1 MEKAQNFK
9 SEVLFY
15 KTGFYLIQLSIFE
28 TITLCLWAS
37 FFLIENFLVFSVF
50 LLIRSGYNH
59 LKEIVWKT

>member
-28 TITLCLWAS
+28 TTLCLSAS
-37 FFLIENFLVFSVF
+37 FFLIENFLVFSIF